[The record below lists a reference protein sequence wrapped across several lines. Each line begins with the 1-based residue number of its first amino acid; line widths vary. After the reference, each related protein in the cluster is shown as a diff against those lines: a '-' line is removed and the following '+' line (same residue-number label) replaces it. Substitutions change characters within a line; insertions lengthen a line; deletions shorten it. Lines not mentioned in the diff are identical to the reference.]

1 MARKTQQTQTPKT
14 PTASKPA
21 SEETLNGSSTLP
33 ADIEI
38 AEGQTVQ
45 LGEIVM
51 KAHAR
56 SGLSAEAWNALPDD
70 EREALLAK
78 EIEHARSEAVG
89 SAPAPAPAPAPDGA
103 IEAASNGSQAPVEPA
118 SKADAKLAQGKPSGA
133 NPEPQAVGQSDE
145 RIFVALSPVKRN
157 GKRFTKG
164 DRITLDRAG
173 FEELKRFSAVEGEF
187 EDGKSAQA

>member
-1 MARKTQQTQTPKT
+1 MARKAQQTQTPKAS
-14 PTASKPA
+14 TAPATNKPA

-56 SGLSAEAWNALPDD
+56 SGLSAEAWNALPED
-70 EREALLAK
+70 EREALLTK
-78 EIEHARSEAVG
+78 EIEHAKSEATG
-89 SAPAPAPAPAPDGA
+89 SAPAPEGA
-103 IEAASNGSQAPVEPA
+103 VEGASNGSQGPVEPA
-118 SKADAKLAQGKPSGA
+118 SKADAKPAKGKPSGT
-133 NPEPQAVGQSDE
+133 NPEPQAVGQSEE
-145 RIFVALSPVKRN
+145 RIFIALSPVKQN
-157 GKRFTKG
+157 GKRFLRG
-164 DRITLDRAG
+164 DRITLNRAG

-187 EDGKSAQA
+187 EDGRPAKA